1 MNSAN
6 PGEYHTNSPTPTS
19 IPNDVP
25 LSAYGVGQSK
35 ELAIAVGELDPPVTS
50 VFSSPFYRCLQTIE
64 PAITRL
70 GENVKV
76 RVDNG
81 IGEWYGHSS
90 TFTHPAPP
98 SLSLLCTKY
107 FPSLK
112 INPDYRPSC
121 IPSPSGET
129 IAELHDRVAYALSC
143 IIQTVDSETRAEE
156 EVSILICTH
165 AATLIAIGRCL
176 TGNMPSDV
184 GQEDYLA
191 PCAGLTKFVRRK
203 ASARQEFGNSKDG
216 AGNADWKEG
225 KGVAGGWNCELNG
238 NCDHLAAGAE
248 RTWHF
253 SGEEAFSDPESTV
266 VGPGALTKQ
275 SQFRHGQPSVNSTK
289 AKI

>member
-1 MNSAN
+1 MVVTTIFVTRHAFRVGYTLNAAT
-6 PGEYHTNSPTPTS
+6 GEYHTNSPSPTE

-35 ELAIAVGELDPPVTS
+35 ELAIAVAEIDPPVRD
-50 VFSSPFYRCLQTIE
+50 VFCSPFYRCLQTIK
-64 PAITRL
+64 PAIEKL
-70 GENVKV
+70 GENVNV

-90 TFTHPAPP
+90 TFTHPSPP

-107 FPSLK
+107 FPSLS
-112 INPDYRPSC
+112 INPEYRPSC

-129 IAELHDRVAYALSC
+129 IAELHDRVAHALSC
-143 IIQTVDSETRAEE
+143 IIRTVDSELVAEE

-184 GQEDYLA
+184 NQEDYLA

-203 ASARQEFGNSKDG
+203 PSVSQEVGHGADGKGIMDWKDG
-216 AGNADWKEG
+216 E
-225 KGVAGGWNCELNG
+225 
-238 NCDHLAAGAE
+238 GAE

-253 SGEEAFSDPESTV
+253 SGEETFSDPGSTGV
-266 VGPGALTKQ
+266 EPWALAERPG
-275 SQFRHGQPSVNSTK
+275 SNDGQPSVNSSR
-289 AKI
+289 AKM

>member
-1 MNSAN
+1 MVVTTIFVTRHAFRVGYTLNAAT
-6 PGEYHTNSPTPTS
+6 GEYHTNSPSPTE

-35 ELAIAVGELDPPVTS
+35 ELAIAVAEIDPPVRE
-50 VFSSPFYRCLQTIE
+50 VFCSPFYRCLQTIE
-64 PAITRL
+64 PAIKKL
-70 GENVKV
+70 GENVHV

-90 TFTHPAPP
+90 TFTHPSPP
-98 SLSLLCTKY
+98 PLSLLCTKY
-107 FPSLK
+107 FPSLN
-112 INPDYRPSC
+112 INPEYRPSC

-129 IAELHDRVAYALSC
+129 IAGLHDRVAHALSC
-143 IIQTVDSETRAEE
+143 IIQTVDSESVAEG

-184 GQEDYLA
+184 NQEDYLA

-203 ASARQEFGNSKDG
+203 PSVNQEVEHGADGKGIMDWKDG
-216 AGNADWKEG
+216 K
-225 KGVAGGWNCELNG
+225 
-238 NCDHLAAGAE
+238 GAE

-253 SGEEAFSDPESTV
+253 SGEETFSDPGSTGV
-266 VGPGALTKQ
+266 EPWALAERPGPND
-275 SQFRHGQPSVNSTK
+275 GQPTSVNSSR
-289 AKI
+289 AKM

>member
-1 MNSAN
+1 MVVATIFVTRHAFRVAYTLNAAT
-6 PGEYHTNSPTPTS
+6 GEYHTNSPTPTS

-35 ELAIAVGELDPPVTS
+35 ELAIAVGGLDPPVTY

-64 PAITRL
+64 PAIRRL
-70 GENVKV
+70 GEYVKV

-81 IGEWYGHSS
+81 IGFVHILAALY
-90 TFTHPAPP
+90 
-98 SLSLLCTKY
+98 LILLWKDKPLIFEAY
-107 FPSLK
+107 PGS
-112 INPDYRPSC
+112 DYRPSC

-143 IIQTVDSETRAEE
+143 IIQAVDSDTGAEE

-184 GQEDYLA
+184 NQEDYLA

-203 ASARQEFGNSKDG
+203 ASARQELGNRKDG

-248 RTWHF
+248 RTC
-253 SGEEAFSDPESTV
+253 
-266 VGPGALTKQ
+266 
-275 SQFRHGQPSVNSTK
+275 
-289 AKI
+289 